1 MLAYLPHGTVKTKTS
16 TLSSLLLN
24 ENVSLL
30 VTEIPQVSAGKGDSI
45 FFLYPLHLLLLRH
58 LALRISQEQ
67 KCRGLYSEVTQSFS
81 L

>member
-45 FFLYPLHLLLLRH
+45 FFFVSSAFIATQASGFENQPRT
-58 LALRISQEQ
+58 
-67 KCRGLYSEVTQSFS
+67 EVQR
-81 L
+81 LVL